1 MDKREGIWHF
11 RLSFHI
17 FTQYFALNTFKIEAL
32 KIKFDKQGLVPAII
46 QEYKTGNILMLAYMN
61 EHSLEMSQETGF
73 THFWSRSRQCLWK
86 KGETSGH
93 FQQIESIAYDC
104 DSDSLLITVKQSGQ
118 ACHTGHK
125 SCFYRSIGDAE
136 TAAYDAVN
144 QLETVIDRH
153 SRMSGDVSYTASLY
167 KKGTDTILKKFGE
180 EATEL
185 VIAAKG
191 GKEKEIIYEAADLV
205 YHFLVLLHYNKI
217 RFYLCGELS

>member
-1 MDKREGIWHF
+1 M
-11 RLSFHI
+11 
-17 FTQYFALNTFKIEAL
+17 KIR
-32 KIKFDKQGLVPAII
+32 FDEKGLVPAII
-46 QEYKTGNILMLAYMN
+46 QENKTGNVLMLAYMN
-61 EHSLEMSQETGF
+61 ERSLEMSQKTGF

-93 FQQIESIAYDC
+93 FQQIKSIAYDC
-104 DSDSLLITVKQSGQ
+104 DSDALLITVVQTGQ
-118 ACHTGHK
+118 ACHTRHK
-125 SCFYRSIGDAE
+125 SCFYRNSGYAE
-136 TAAYDAVN
+136 MAVYDAVN
-144 QLETVIDRH
+144 QLETVIDKH

-191 GKEKEIIYEAADLV
+191 GKEREIVYEAADLL

-217 RFYLCGELS
+217 SFESIEKELIKRFGMSGIEEKRSRKVDKTEK